1 MSTSDPAERAVAVV
15 GMSCRVPGAE
25 DLDAFWELLRDGVDA
40 ITDVPAGRWDL
51 DGIPD
56 GADGFEG
63 VRRGGFLDRV
73 ADFDSGFFGISPR
86 EAEAMD
92 PRQRLALEL
101 SWTALEHAAVVPE
114 TLRGAKAAVF
124 LGATGDD
131 YAALV
136 HRHGGDAVSHHSMA
150 GLSRGVI
157 ANRVSYQLGLRGPSL
172 TVDAAQSSSLVA
184 VHLAC
189 ESLLSGAATLALA
202 GGVHLNLAP
211 EGALAFARAGA
222 LSPDGR
228 CYAFDARANG
238 TVRGEGGGMVV
249 LKRLSDAVADGD
261 TVHCVLLG
269 GAVNNDGGGEGLTV
283 PDGEAQQE
291 LLHSAY
297 AQAATDA
304 ARVRYVEL
312 HGTGTR
318 AGDPIE
324 AAALGAVLGQDRPDA
339 EPLLVGSV
347 KTNIGHLDGAAGVI
361 GLIKVALSVRNGI
374 LPSSLNYAEPNP
386 AIPMERLRLRVN
398 DTTGPWPEGPRLAGV
413 SSFGVGGTNCH
424 VVVGQAPAAPT
435 DEPARAEPTAVPVVV
450 SARSGAALRAQAEK
464 LHARVAADPELRPVD
479 VGYAAATTRS
489 VFAHRGVVVAA
500 DRAELLDGLAALAAG
515 EPSPHVVE
523 GTAGSASGVVWA
535 FPGQGPQWPGMAL
548 DLWDALP
555 VFAAR
560 MDACARLLDDQVDW
574 RLREALADEDALLR
588 MDVMQPALFAVQVS
602 LAEVWRAA
610 GITPDAVVGH
620 SQGEITAACAA
631 GIMPVADGM
640 RLMVERSRV
649 ITDRLSG
656 RGGMALVEMPA
667 ADVEAAIE
675 DAVWE
680 RVSIGAVNGPR
691 AVVVSGPVDAVDAVV
706 AHCRARD
713 VRARRV
719 PIDYA
724 SHSRHVEE
732 IREEVLRAAAHV
744 TTRDREV
751 AFYSTVTGGPLDPSD
766 LDAAYWYRNLRE
778 PVRLE
783 DAVRALA
790 ADGHRVFVE
799 ASPHPV
805 LTMAVQ
811 STVDTVEGAADTVVQ
826 GTLRRAEDGVRRL
839 LLSLAALHVRGADV
853 DWQPVFDD
861 TGARA
866 VELPTYAFQR
876 STHWISA
883 EGTGGAVLPTA
894 APAPASPQ
902 DASDAGAP
910 ARGKRDLRALIHSQA
925 AAVLGHTDPE
935 AVAADRTFKE
945 TGFDSVTAV
954 ELSTRL
960 SQATGLRLATTLVYD
975 HPTPRA
981 LLRHLTEELAGNAP
995 GAAGPVQG
1003 LAPDDDLVAI
1013 VGMGCRLPGG
1023 VSSPEDLWRLVR
1035 DGVDAISAFPEN
1047 RGWDVAPEA
1056 TGQVRSGG
1064 FLYDA
1069 PDFDADFFRISPREA
1084 RAMDPQQRLL
1094 LETSWE
1100 ALERSGIDPESLRHS
1115 RTAVFMG
1122 VSDQSYVPP
1131 LHETSDSFGGYALT
1145 GGLPSVASGRI
1156 AYTFGFEG
1164 PAVTVDTACSSSLV
1178 SLHLAAASL
1187 RSGESSLALAGGAEV
1202 MCTPGMFVEFS
1213 RQKGLSADGRCKAF
1227 SDAADGT
1234 GWSEGVGVLVLER
1247 LSDARRNGHQVLAV
1261 LRGSATN
1268 QDGASNGLS
1277 APNGPSQE
1285 RVIRDA
1291 LAQAGLSAT
1300 DVDAVEA
1307 HGTGTT
1313 LGDPI
1318 EARALL
1324 ATYGQGRDP
1333 ERPLWLGSLKSNIG
1347 HAQAAAGVAGVIKT
1361 VLALRHGVLPR
1372 TLHVERPSRHVDWSS
1387 GAVELLTEQRPWPET
1402 GRPRRAAV
1410 SSFGI
1415 SGTNAHVIIEQA
1427 PAVTEP
1433 ALPAGVLALDPLP
1446 VPVLVSAK
1454 TEAALA
1460 DQAARL
1466 REHLA
1471 SHAELRPLDIGRS
1484 LATAR
1489 TPFEHRAA
1497 VMAADRD
1504 DLLAGLDAL
1513 VQGAAKAPRSVTGT
1527 ARAAGGRVVFVFPGQ
1542 GSQWAGMAVELLD
1555 AEPVFAERL
1564 RSCTAALAE
1573 FVDWDLEDVLRQAAH
1588 APTLER
1594 VDVVQPAS
1602 WAVMVSLAALWRA
1615 YGVEPSAVV
1624 GHSQGEIAAA
1634 CVAGALSLRDAARV
1648 VALRSRAIARDLAGH
1663 GGMMSVALPAAE
1675 AEARLERWQG
1685 RLAVAALNGPNAT
1698 VVAGDAEAL
1707 DELHAI
1713 CQEEGVRARK
1723 VPVDYASHTSHVER
1737 IERELATALAEL
1749 SPVPVEVPFY
1759 STVRSDWLGEDL
1771 ADAGYWY
1778 HNLRRTVHFHSA
1790 VAALA
1795 EQGHDT
1801 FIEVSSHPVLTMSI
1815 QEILEDVGAAHTAVV
1830 CGSLRRDEGGPTR
1843 FLASVAEVWTRGLD
1857 IDWERLFADAPR
1869 ADLPTYAFQRTRH
1882 WLDATAD
1889 QPLLGNAVELAD
1901 GGGTVW
1907 TERISLR
1914 SRPWLTDHRVL
1925 GRAVV
1930 PGTALLDMA
1939 LRVGHTVD
1947 ELTLHTPLVVPER
1960 DAVQVQ
1966 LTAAAPDDAGRR
1978 SVRVHSRVLG
1988 AADEAWQLHATGVVR
2003 AAEPADAAVATEE
2016 WPPPGAVPK
2025 VREAW
2030 YDELAGRGLEYGPA
2044 FRNLERVWRHGD
2056 DLLAEVALGEEPGP
2070 FGVHPALL
2078 DAVLHPL
2085 VLEQPGTMV
2094 PFAWAGVRLVRRGAS
2109 RLRVRISPLGE
2120 GRASLDVADGSGVE
2134 VLSVDS
2140 LTLRPL
2146 DARRSDPKLFQVQWR
2161 ESAAPAAVQPWGP
2174 ATAVLPVT
2182 PADTDVPT
2190 AVHETAE
2197 RVLGHVRKW
2206 LEENGEGASR
2216 LVVVTRRAV
2225 AVELGDDVDLAA
2237 ATVWGLLR
2245 PTQTEHPGR
2254 IVLVDADTADT
2265 ADDES
2270 AEPATEVLARAL
2282 ALGEPQ
2288 VALRDGTSYV
2298 PRLTRG
2304 FVPAPDQ
2311 DRPVIDP
2318 EGTVLITGGTGGLGA
2333 LVARRLVAGHGVR
2346 HLLLVSRS
2354 GRAADGVDELVAE
2367 LAAQGAAV
2375 SVAACDVTDRAAL
2388 AELLADVPASAPLRA
2403 VVHAAGRMDDAATLS
2418 LEPERLHAV
2427 LAPKADAAWHLH
2439 DLTAGLDLTAFVLF
2453 SSVTATLGL
2462 AGQANYAAAN
2472 AFLDALAHHR
2482 HSAGLPAL
2490 SLGWGLWEQRTGMT
2504 DRLDDADRQRML
2516 RMGMRPLPTDDGLAL
2531 LDLVLAASDRA
2542 HLVPAWLDAAALR
2555 DTEPPALL
2563 RGLAPAKAARDS
2575 KARGGAAPLRERLLT
2590 LPERDRELTVRR
2602 LVQAEIVA
2610 VLGRAGA
2617 EEVPADRGFTTLGFD
2632 SLTALE
2638 LRNRLSTLTGVT
2650 LSATVTFDHPSPAAL
2665 ARHLLERLTPKPAA
2679 AAPQAAPE
2687 RPASPPAP
2695 ASPPDEPAVLA
2706 DLDRLAH
2713 SVSGVGDDGLRA
2725 AVTDRLIELLGVV
2738 AVGPDA
2744 DGPMEVPHDEQ
2755 IAAADAAELFSLI
2768 DDELGR
2774 P

>member
-25 DLDAFWELLRDGVDA
+25 DLDAFWDLLRDGVDA

-56 GADGFEG
+56 GAHGFEG

-211 EGALAFARAGA
+211 EGTLAFARAGA

-269 GAVNNDGGGEGLTV
+269 SAVNNDGGGEGLTV
-283 PDGEAQQE
+283 PDGEAQRE

-435 DEPARAEPTAVPVVV
+435 DEPARAEPAAVPVMV
-450 SARSGAALRAQAEK
+450 SARSGAALRAQAEQ

-523 GTAGSASGVVWA
+523 GTAGSVSGVVWA

-548 DLWDALP
+548 DLWDSLP

-631 GIMPVADGM
+631 GIMPLADGM

-706 AHCRARD
+706 ADCRARD

-853 DWQPVFDD
+853 DWRPVFDD

-883 EGTGGAVLPTA
+883 EGTGGAVRPTA

-902 DASDAGAP
+902 DASDTGAP

-935 AVAADRTFKE
+935 AVTADRTFKE

-975 HPTPRA
+975 HPTPLA

-1268 QDGASNGLS
+1268 QDGTSNGLS

-1300 DVDAVEA
+1300 EVDAVEA

-1333 ERPLWLGSLKSNIG
+1333 QRPLWLGSLKSNIG
-1347 HAQAAAGVAGVIKT
+1347 HTQAAAGVAGVIKT

-1372 TLHVERPSRHVDWSS
+1372 TLHVERPSRHVDWRS
-1387 GAVELLTEQRPWPET
+1387 GAVELLTEQRLWPET

-1433 ALPAGVLALDPLP
+1433 ALLTRELAPESLP

-1471 SHAELRPLDIGRS
+1471 SHAELRPLDVGRS

-1542 GSQWAGMAVELLD
+1542 GSQWAGMAVELLN

-1564 RSCTAALAE
+1564 RSCAAALAE

-1663 GGMMSVALPAAE
+1663 GGMMSLALSAAE

-1707 DELHAI
+1707 DELHAV

-1737 IERELATALAEL
+1737 IERQLATALVEL
-1749 SPVPVEVPFY
+1749 SPVPAEVPFY

-1778 HNLRRTVHFHSA
+1778 RNLRRTVHFHSA

-1978 SVRVHSRVLG
+1978 SVRVHGRVLG

-2025 VREAW
+2025 DREAW

-2094 PFAWAGVRLVRRGAS
+2094 PFSWAGVRLARRGAS

-2120 GRASLDVADGSGVE
+2120 GRASLHVADGSGVE
-2134 VLSVDS
+2134 VLFVDS

-2161 ESAAPAAVQPWGP
+2161 EIAAPAAVKPWDP
-2174 ATAVLPVT
+2174 ATEVLPVT

-2190 AVHETAE
+2190 AVHESAE

-2254 IVLVDADTADT
+2254 IVLVDAD
-2265 ADDES
+2265 ADDVES
-2270 AEPATEVLARAL
+2270 AEPATDVLARAL

-2288 VALRDGTSYV
+2288 VALRDGTPYV

-2354 GRAADGVDELVAE
+2354 GRAADGVEELVAE

-2563 RGLAPAKAARDS
+2563 RGLAPARAARDS

-2665 ARHLLERLTPKPAA
+2665 ARHLLERLTPKLAA

-2687 RPASPPAP
+2687 RSASPPAP
-2695 ASPPDEPAVLA
+2695 ASPPDGPAVLA

-2738 AVGPDA
+2738 AVGPDT